1 MYSIMIFGLILICL
15 SSLFFVC
22 FVLFFAIKNNVLVD
36 IFVGTGDNL
45 CTWRMAHGMSLLK
58 GS

>member
-1 MYSIMIFGLILICL
+1 MIFGLILICL

-45 CTWRMAHGMSLLK
+45 YTWRMAHGMSLLK